1 MKPPPADLSNA
12 VMFRARRGTEAQG
25 AAHALDLTGPR
36 CRASKLCGAR
46 TALIVGFETFRHQVR
61 ENEAGHGRYP
71 KDQERV
77 HHVRVCR
84 SIRVGH
90 HSANARCV
98 PLIDVDAD
106 LPTTICGFDSDRL
119 SPARSRQTRDGQS
132 PARFPHG
139 FEILPRRSA
148 CAAPPLP
155 TGKRRD
161 AAEVPGPAAA
171 GSRLATEERA
181 RPAGRERSTGRGPA
195 AAGQGAS
202 GSYEVVSGVH
212 GHVLARAYPHGLSGM
227 VRAAV
232 ST

>member
-12 VMFRARRGTEAQG
+12 VMFSARRGTEAQG

-84 SIRVGH
+84 SIRVGY

-106 LPTTICGFDSDRL
+106 LPTTICGFDSIDSLPPEAGKLETANRPL
-119 SPARSRQTRDGQS
+119 AFLTGSKFYPDG
-132 PARFPHG
+132 R
-139 FEILPRRSA
+139 
-148 CAAPPLP
+148 
-155 TGKRRD
+155 
-161 AAEVPGPAAA
+161 
-171 GSRLATEERA
+171 
-181 RPAGRERSTGRGPA
+181 
-195 AAGQGAS
+195 
-202 GSYEVVSGVH
+202 
-212 GHVLARAYPHGLSGM
+212 HV
-227 VRAAV
+227 
-232 ST
+232 